1 MKSVTPLMRTT
12 AARRPR
18 AWPFVAQT
26 MKALR
31 ETLAVLA
38 VVLAWA
44 AVAQLADA
52 ELRAREPSAAA
63 RQA

>member
-1 MKSVTPLMRTT
+1 MKT
-12 AARRPR
+12 
-18 AWPFVAQT
+18 
-26 MKALR
+26 LR

-52 ELRAREPSAAA
+52 ELRALESSPAA
-63 RQA
+63 RHA

>member
-1 MKSVTPLMRTT
+1 MKSATSLMLSTLLI
-12 AARRPR
+12 AIAG
-18 AWPFVAQT
+18 A
-26 MKALR
+26 KKLR

-52 ELRAREPSAAA
+52 ELRAREHSAAA